1 MKSSHSIVS
10 ISVFAAV
17 KINEKSPVIL
27 VVSQTNQDVTNLSW
41 FTVTVSG
48 TFWLQLW
55 HDDKPFGCLTSTS
68 YNNWYPSLISSHYLT
83 VLLPLAVIA
92 MVQKHGAMMM
102 VGFMAF
108 QLNLVIIT

>member
-10 ISVFAAV
+10 RSVFAAV

-48 TFWLQLW
+48 TF
-55 HDDKPFGCLTSTS
+55 
-68 YNNWYPSLISSHYLT
+68 
-83 VLLPLAVIA
+83 
-92 MVQKHGAMMM
+92 
-102 VGFMAF
+102 
-108 QLNLVIIT
+108 

>member
-10 ISVFAAV
+10 RSVCAAV

-48 TFWLQLW
+48 TF
-55 HDDKPFGCLTSTS
+55 
-68 YNNWYPSLISSHYLT
+68 
-83 VLLPLAVIA
+83 
-92 MVQKHGAMMM
+92 
-102 VGFMAF
+102 
-108 QLNLVIIT
+108 